1 MDRTRSRF
9 SGPGAASHWLQDW
22 LVLMDSS
29 DERVCDLEIFDSLVH
44 RKDKMLYKIV
54 KLLSFSMSD
63 MFCIF
68 QKLWNSFDLNESGHV
83 SLSETQRVSS
93 EFRLQT
99 SDFTAQIQI
108 QSPEK
113 SESRSPELTGPCI
126 KEGT

>member
-1 MDRTRSRF
+1 
-9 SGPGAASHWLQDW
+9 
-22 LVLMDSS
+22 
-29 DERVCDLEIFDSLVH
+29 
-44 RKDKMLYKIV
+44 
-54 KLLSFSMSD
+54 MSD

-93 EFRLQT
+93 ELRIQT

-113 SESRSPELTGPCI
+113 SEGAQSLQGLATQ
-126 KEGT
+126 KEHKVYSEKITS